1 MTTILYFF
9 MKFLQEKW
17 KIKKSKASM
26 VPIILLLLEGNIDH
40 GEFSGRNKTIFI
52 VYQIALHLFEP
63 ITVSMGCMLPLAV
76 KVPERRTSK
85 LNFSFYVHNDKKTD

>member
-26 VPIILLLLEGNIDH
+26 VPIILLLLEGNTDH
-40 GEFSGRNKTIFI
+40 GEFSGRNKT
-52 VYQIALHLFEP
+52 
-63 ITVSMGCMLPLAV
+63 MLPSLLFIES
-76 KVPERRTSK
+76 PCIS
-85 LNFSFYVHNDKKTD
+85 LSQ